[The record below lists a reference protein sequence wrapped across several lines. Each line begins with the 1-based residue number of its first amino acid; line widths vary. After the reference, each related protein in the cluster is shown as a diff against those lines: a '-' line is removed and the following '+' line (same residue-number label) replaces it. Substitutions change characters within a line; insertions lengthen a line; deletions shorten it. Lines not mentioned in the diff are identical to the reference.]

1 MRKLDL
7 ARWAPALT
15 LLLMAPLLLYAEYG
29 KPMTDDPVLLPL
41 IRMTLSRTAAAAVFF
56 VILLTMRVRILHP
69 LQKPFGKSILLALP
83 AIAVVI
89 NNMPI
94 LSLITKDA
102 YLVNSEARYIVWFA
116 LECLSTGL
124 FEEIAFRGVILM
136 TFLRKRRATH
146 VQLLWGILLSSA
158 VFGGLHLINL
168 FSGAG
173 VGDTVLQVGYSFL
186 IGAMYAVI
194 LFKTANIWLCVVLH
208 GIFNFG
214 GAVVQYCGRGEI
226 WDTFTVAFTAIL
238 AILVTVYMV
247 ISFLRAD
254 LSVISGIYC
263 VKVAKIDKE

>member
-41 IRMTLSRTAAAAVFF
+41 IRMTLSRTAAAVVFF

-194 LFKTANIWLCVVLH
+194 LFKTANIWLCVLLH
-208 GIFNFG
+208 AVYNFG
-214 GAVVQYCGRGEI
+214 GLLVPTLGAGTW
-226 WDTFTVAFTAIL
+226 WDTPTVIFTTIL
-238 AILVTVYMV
+238 AVATAVYTVVMFFKMDV
-247 ISFLRAD
+247 RELDR
-254 LSVISGIYC
+254 IYRT
-263 VKVAKIDKE
+263 EE

>member
-41 IRMTLSRTAAAAVFF
+41 IRMTLSRTAAAVVFF

-194 LFKTANIWLCVVLH
+194 LFKTANIWLCVLLH
-208 GIFNFG
+208 AVYNFCG
-214 GAVVQYCGRGEI
+214 LLVPTLGAGTW
-226 WDTFTVAFTAIL
+226 WDTPTVIFTTIL
-238 AILVTVYMV
+238 AVATAVYTVVMFFKMDV
-247 ISFLRAD
+247 RELDR
-254 LSVISGIYC
+254 IYRT
-263 VKVAKIDKE
+263 EE